1 MTSCGRSR
9 CLASFHTFTRICN
22 GKRRRR
28 GLIMLFPDPCLRAT
42 SARYSLQRSRNRR
55 DHFVNR
61 PDLTHHLFILIEC

>member
-28 GLIMLFPDPCLRAT
+28 GLIMLFPRSVFARDLGQILAT
-42 SARYSLQRSRNRR
+42 VQ
-55 DHFVNR
+55 
-61 PDLTHHLFILIEC
+61 P